1 LVAKGKKPFYLVEGS
16 IFGELDILSN
26 RNKTYTHFALIDSIL
41 LSINRTEFLNC
52 LEDEDFKSQV
62 VNIAREREKY

>member
-1 LVAKGKKPFYLVEGS
+1 MVAKGKKPFYLVEGS
-16 IFGELDILSN
+16 IFGELDILS
-26 RNKTYTHFALIDSIL
+26 TYTHFALIDSIL

-52 LEDEDFKSQV
+52 LEDEDFRSQV